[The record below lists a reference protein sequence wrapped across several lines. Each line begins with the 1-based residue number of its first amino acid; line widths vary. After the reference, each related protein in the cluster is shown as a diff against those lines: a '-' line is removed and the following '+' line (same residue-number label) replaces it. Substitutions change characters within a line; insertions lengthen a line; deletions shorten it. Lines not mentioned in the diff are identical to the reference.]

1 MTINRILNLDNTY
14 NDSTFV
20 WGARQVGKT
29 TLIRATY
36 PDVVFYDLLLAKDF
50 ERLLRN
56 PSLLGEDL
64 ATLNDGD
71 TVVID
76 EIQKIP
82 QLLDEVHAL
91 IFRKNIRFI
100 LSGSSPRKLK
110 RYGANLLGGRALK
123 EILYPLTSVEIPDFD
138 IYKAVRYGT
147 LPRHYLVSDPW
158 RRLGA
163 YISVYLNEEIRE
175 EALSR
180 QLKTFARFMEIAAF
194 SNGEIVVYKN
204 IAQDCGI
211 DYRTVKDY
219 FEILTDTLTGYLI
232 PSFIH
237 AKKRRSIQAPK
248 FYYFDVGIA
257 NYLRNRRNIQIGS
270 IDFGHAFEH
279 FIIQELIAYLG
290 YHKMNEQL
298 SYWRTTSGYEVD
310 AIIGDGRVAIE
321 IKSVEEIQSRHLRG
335 LKAFQDDFPDCRL
348 IAVSFDS
355 RPRVAN
361 GIEIYPAI
369 DFLKKLWSH
378 EIIGN

>member
-1 MTINRILNLDNTY
+1 MIKRLLNLDNAY
-14 NDSTFV
+14 NDSVFV

-29 TLIRATY
+29 TLIRETF
-36 PDVVFYDLLLAKDF
+36 PNVVYYDLLQAKDY

-64 ATLNDGD
+64 ANLNSGD

-82 QLLDEVHAL
+82 QLLDEVHSL

-110 RYGANLLGGRALK
+110 RHGANLLGGRALK
-123 EILYPLTSVEIPDFD
+123 EILYPLVSAEIPDFD
-138 IYKAVRYGT
+138 IHKAIRYGA

-158 RRLGA
+158 KRLGA
-163 YISVYLNEEIRE
+163 YVGVYLNEEIRE

-180 QLKTFARFMEIAAF
+180 QLKSFARFMEIAAF

-219 FEILTDTLTGYLI
+219 FDILVDTLVGYMI
-232 PSFIH
+232 PPFSH
-237 AKKRRSIQAPK
+237 TKKRRAVQSPK

-257 NYLRNRRNIQIGS
+257 NYLRNRRNIQLGS
-270 IDFGHAFEH
+270 VDFGHAFEH
-279 FIIQELIAYLG
+279 FIIQELIACLG
-290 YHKMNEQL
+290 YDGREEQL
-298 SYWRTTSGYEVD
+298 SYWRTGSGYEVD
-310 AIIGDGRVAIE
+310 AIIGDGRIAIE
-321 IKSVEEIQSRHLRG
+321 MKATEEIQLRHLKG
-335 LKAFQDDFPDCRL
+335 LKAFQEEFPDCRL
-348 IAVSFDS
+348 IAVSFDE
-355 RPRVAN
+355 RPRITN
-361 GIEIYPAI
+361 GVEVYPAA
-369 DFLKKLWSH
+369 DFFKTLPKP
-378 EIIGN
+378 EIIN

>member
-1 MTINRILNLDNTY
+1 MIKRILNLDNEY

-29 TLIRATY
+29 TLIKETY
-36 PDVVFYDLLLAKDF
+36 PDAVFYDLLLAKDF

-64 ATLNDGD
+64 ATLNKGE

-91 IFRKNIRFI
+91 IFSKNIRFI

-110 RYGANLLGGRALK
+110 RQGANLLGGRALK
-123 EILYPLTSVEIPDFD
+123 EILYPLVSAEIPDFD

-147 LPRHYLVSDPW
+147 LPRHYLISDPW
-158 RRLGA
+158 KRLGA

-180 QLKTFARFMEIAAF
+180 QLKTFSRFMEIAAF

-219 FEILTDTLTGYLI
+219 FEILVDTLVGYLI
-232 PSFIH
+232 PSFTNTQ
-237 AKKRRSIQAPK
+237 KRRSIQAPK

-257 NYLRNRRNIQIGS
+257 NYLRNRRNVQPGS

-290 YHKMNEQL
+290 YYQKMEQL
-298 SYWRTTSGYEVD
+298 SYWRTSSGYEVD
-310 AIIGDGRVAIE
+310 AIIGNGNIAIE
-321 IKSVEEIQSRHLRG
+321 IKSVEEIQSRHLKG
-335 LKAFQDDFPDCRL
+335 LKAFHEEFPNCRL

-355 RPRVAN
+355 RPRITN
-361 GIEIYPAI
+361 GIEVYPAS
-369 DFLKKLWSH
+369 DFLRKLWNH
-378 EIIGN
+378 EFYIQ